1 MIKSNNYFPRIIKEI
16 CNELDINYEFLSKD
30 WIIKLSKDEKIR
42 FISGYKFD
50 LLNHA
55 SVICFD
61 DKYATYEVLN
71 SIGASTVKHDIIYR
85 ATNKNSY
92 ANDCKGLEYLI
103 ELFNKYKRNIV
114 LKVNNGTCGI
124 DVYHITNINDLK
136 DKYNLLISK
145 NYSLSVCPFYEIEN
159 EYRAI
164 ILNGEVKLLYKKIK
178 PVVTG
183 DSIKTIKELLMDF
196 NNEYF
201 KNYDDDNKDD
211 VLPLNETFEYDWK
224 FNLSKGAISSL
235 DIDYNDKENI
245 DNIIKLLK
253 PIINDGFCSVD
264 IIKTKDSNFY
274 VMEINSGVMMQN
286 FIKQNENG
294 YMIAKLIYKEAII
307 EMFNN

>member
-55 SVICFD
+55 SGICFD

-71 SIGASTVKHDIIYR
+71 SIGVSTVKHDIIYR

-145 NYSLSVCPFYEIEN
+145 NYSLSICPFYEIEN

-211 VLPLNETFEYDWK
+211 ETCNEIFVLAKKIMNILKDVYNAESVYLCTMCDGPMNHFHIQLIPRYSFEKRGSKNFVKPRFEYK
-224 FNLSKGAISSL
+224 E
-235 DIDYNDKENI
+235 DKE
-245 DNIIKLLK
+245 KLL
-253 PIINDGFCSVD
+253 
-264 IIKTKDSNFY
+264 
-274 VMEINSGVMMQN
+274 ELR
-286 FIKQNENG
+286 KQLN
-294 YMIAKLIYKEAII
+294 YKVGE
-307 EMFNN
+307 